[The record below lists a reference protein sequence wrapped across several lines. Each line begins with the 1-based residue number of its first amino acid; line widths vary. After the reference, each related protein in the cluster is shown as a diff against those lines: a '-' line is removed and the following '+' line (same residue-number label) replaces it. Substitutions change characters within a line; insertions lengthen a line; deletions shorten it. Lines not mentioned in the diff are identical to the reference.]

1 MPDVRKL
8 HKESVAKLG
17 RGTRKEMG
25 QVRQSGF
32 RRPENQTGLP
42 GGKPQGKGGKGSKK

>member
-8 HKESVAKLG
+8 HDESVAKLG
-17 RGTRKEMG
+17 TGTRKEMG
-25 QVRQSGF
+25 QVRKDSF

-42 GGKPQGKGGKGSKK
+42 GGKPTGRKGDRK